1 MHLTNRPSG
10 ENLPNRYYPTQ
21 WRAFPV
27 SVLIRLLS
35 LVAAASTLAACASIV
50 PVGELPPHAAVTQ
63 NGRLLVPA
71 VESYGVYTYSLKN
84 APFSIV
90 VPNTD
95 MRGRQ
100 QDAGHVP
107 ILVCAS
113 TSPSIFQGIAVG
125 RSIGAMPCL
134 NGATSMARST
144 DETPEGVELMLST
157 GNGHNNFDD
166 LHTVLGPG
174 YTTVNVRKIIDFKVV
189 GRVCFGKNGTNCR
202 DKREEIAFGGG
213 NLYLIVFTDMNRN
226 HAADAGE
233 YTLLTLRIAP

>member
-1 MHLTNRPSG
+1 MN
-10 ENLPNRYYPTQ
+10 
-21 WRAFPV
+21 
-27 SVLIRLLS
+27 VLAKLFS
-35 LVAAASTLAACASIV
+35 VAAAASALAACASVV
-50 PVGELPPHAAVTQ
+50 PVGELPHAAIAQ
-63 NGRLLVPA
+63 NGRLLAPA
-71 VESYGVYTYSLKN
+71 VENYGVYTYSLKN
-84 APFSIV
+84 GPFSIV

-95 MRGRQ
+95 LQGRQ

-125 RSIGAMPCL
+125 RSIGEMPCL
-134 NGATSMARST
+134 NGATAMARST

-166 LHTVLGPG
+166 LHTVFGAG

-189 GRVCFGKNGTNCR
+189 GRVCYGKKGTNCR
-202 DKREEIAFGGG
+202 DKREETSFDGG

-226 HAADAGE
+226 HAADTGE
-233 YTLLTLRIAP
+233 YTLLALRITP